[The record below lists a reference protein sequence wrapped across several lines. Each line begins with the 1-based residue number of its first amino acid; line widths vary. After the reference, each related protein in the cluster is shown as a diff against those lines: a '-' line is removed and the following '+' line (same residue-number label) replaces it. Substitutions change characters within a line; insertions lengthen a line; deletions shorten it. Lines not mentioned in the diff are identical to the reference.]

1 MASSGN
7 RAYFSIASQ
16 ITAWQGHVMTDW
28 KDYLTASEAV
38 NLAEWED
45 AARRLRAEAGIYA
58 RWRKQV
64 IDRAT
69 RRMKKAL
76 EESK

>member
-1 MASSGN
+1 
-7 RAYFSIASQ
+7 
-16 ITAWQGHVMTDW
+16 MTDW